1 VPKSKE
7 VVGIQKSKVDPTSGR
22 KVDGVKSAFRVLSV
36 IKFLTTES
44 AGATFSEICVALDL
58 PKSSAHALLG
68 TMADQGF
75 LVLDP
80 TSHKYRIGV
89 RIWEAGQAYA
99 DSFDLP
105 GTAMPFL
112 EAARDALHETVQL
125 AVLDGIENVYVAKVE
140 ADQRLVLRSNVGSRL
155 PAYAT
160 GLGKVL
166 LAGLDDDELRR
177 RFDGVEFQ
185 SFTDRSITDFADL
198 YEVIQEVRENGFG
211 VDNGEY
217 TSGVVCVAVPVRDHS
232 GRIIAA
238 MSVSVPEV
246 RSTAASRL
254 RASDVL
260 LEQAGALSLSLGYVT
275 SAPARKPSRPRKAD
289 RGRSL

>member
-1 VPKSKE
+1 LE
-7 VVGIQKSKVDPTSGR
+7 VAKTNQGGGIETTKADPENDR
-22 KVDGVKSAFRVLSV
+22 KVDGVKSAYRVLSV
-36 IKFLTTES
+36 IKLLTTES
-44 AGATFSEICVALDL
+44 SGATFSEICLALTL

-68 TMADQGF
+68 TMVDQGF
-75 LVLDP
+75 LFLDR

-99 DSFDLP
+99 ESFDLP
-105 GTAMPFL
+105 GIAMPFL

-125 AVLDGIENVYVAKVE
+125 ATLDGIENVYVAKVE

-166 LAGLDDDELRR
+166 LAGLDDDELVR
-177 RFDGVEFQ
+177 RFEGVTFRR
-185 SFTDRSITDFADL
+185 FTENSITDFAKL
-198 YEVIQEVRENGFG
+198 HEVIKRVREDGFG

-232 GRIIAA
+232 GGIISA

-246 RSTAASRL
+246 RSTSASRQ
-254 RASDVL
+254 RASEVL
-260 LEQAGALSLSLGYVT
+260 LEQAGALSSRLGYVGPANVGKT
-275 SAPARKPSRPRKAD
+275 SRQRKG
-289 RGRSL
+289 GR

>member
-1 VPKSKE
+1 MV
-7 VVGIQKSKVDPTSGR
+7 
-22 KVDGVKSAFRVLSV
+22 
-36 IKFLTTES
+36 
-44 AGATFSEICVALDL
+44 
-58 PKSSAHALLG
+58 
-68 TMADQGF
+68 DQGF

-105 GTAMPFL
+105 GIAMPFL

-125 AVLDGIENVYVAKVE
+125 ATLDGIENIYVAKVE
-140 ADQRLVLRSNVGSRL
+140 ADQRLVLRSHVGSRL

-166 LAGLDDDELRR
+166 LSGLEDDELSR
-177 RFDGVEFQ
+177 RFDGVKFER
-185 SFTDRSITDFADL
+185 FTERSITDFAKL
-198 YEVIQEVRENGFG
+198 HEVIQQVREDGFG

-217 TSGVVCVAVPVRDHS
+217 TSGVVCVAVPVHDHS
-232 GRIIAA
+232 GRINSA

-246 RSTAASRL
+246 RSTSASRL
-254 RASDVL
+254 RASEVL
-260 LEQAGALSLSLGYVT
+260 LEQAGALSLRLGYVAT
-275 SAPARKPSRPRKAD
+275 APVRKTSRPRKG
-289 RGRSL
+289 GR